1 MEDKRK
7 FTGTASFDS
16 GRGNTIR
23 IKFLEVED
31 AKDNKAIVLFKPNR
45 KYKGE
50 FGFDWCEW
58 NIENGIIEKFQNT
71 EASDIEYTFNDTE
84 KLYKPA
90 TDVNIQKIL
99 KSLYTKKSI
108 RFGKQY
114 YTAWMNISKGN
125 KATLQLTTIYISKRE
140 STDDEEYITFK
151 PNADYDISYKGQLN
165 DSIKIPLKKKKKAT
179 YDIEISAKNETE
191 NNSYIEAIDEK
202 GNIVGIIEMHPN
214 KKVELDI
221 KIVPV
226 ILKSTEAKEN
236 SEATALYNKAI
247 KAKTIDLGNSLEET
261 FNKHSFNQTGIT
273 CLIKAIKVVPEKIV
287 IDLTINNWDK
297 FYDSTKKEFKDW
309 KFTPTEPDSS
319 KRPTIWTSEDGDK
332 MYEYKDGKT
341 NNNLRLLLDELED
354 AYYTEYGRD
363 FEGALLFVT
372 EENYY
377 KPDTL
382 GYSQNN
388 PLRSQGTIIFKGGL
402 SMSDAYAHEIGHM
415 LGLEHVF
422 LKAGEISEITNNI
435 ATQNSNIT
443 IYEGNIQNRKE
454 LIEDQTKRIGLKAE
468 NTEKYKYNTDGT
480 IDQEYVVEQQAKID
494 KHKAKIDEY
503 NNDIKEFEEKIE
515 DFKRKIAIE
524 KGRGLKIKK
533 GTSNNFMDYD
543 ISRLYFDKF
552 QCLVMQQ
559 EVKSFYNE

>member
-1 MEDKRK
+1 M
-7 FTGTASFDS
+7 
-16 GRGNTIR
+16 GNPS
-23 IKFLEVED
+23 IKFGQYIPKLRGELLFSGIN
-31 AKDNKAIVLFKPNR
+31 AKDNKAIVLFKPKND
-45 KYKGE
+45 YKGE

-58 NIENGIIEKFQNT
+58 NIENGIIEKFQDT

-84 KLYKPA
+84 KKYKSG

-108 RFGKQY
+108 GFGKQY
-114 YTAWMNISKGN
+114 YTAWMNLSKGN

-140 STDDEEYITFK
+140 STDDDEYITFK
-151 PNADYDISYKGQLN
+151 PNADYDINYNGQLN
-165 DSIKIPLKKKKKAT
+165 DVIRIPLKKKNKAT
-179 YDIEISAKNETE
+179 FNIEIIAKNETE
-191 NNSYIEAIDEK
+191 SNSFIEAIDEK
-202 GNIVGIIEMHPN
+202 ENIVGIIEMHSN
-214 KKVELDI
+214 KKVDLDI
-221 KIVPV
+221 KIIPV
-226 ILKSTEAKEN
+226 VFKSTEANEN
-236 SEATALYNKAI
+236 SEATTLYNKTI
-247 KAKTIDLGNSLEET
+247 KAKTTNLGNSLDET

-273 CLIKAIKVVPEKIV
+273 CNIEALKAVPEKIV
-287 IDLTINNWDK
+287 IDLTTNNWGK
-297 FYDSTKKEFKDW
+297 FYDSTKKEFKNW
-309 KFTPTEPDSS
+309 EFTPTEPNAT
-319 KRPTIWTSEDGDK
+319 KRPPLWTSEDGDK

-341 NNNLRLLLDELED
+341 TNKQRLLLDELED

-363 FEGALLFVT
+363 FKGALLFVT

-422 LKAGEISEITNNI
+422 LKADEVSEMTNNI

-443 IYEGNIQNRKE
+443 SYEGNIQNRKE
-454 LIEDQTKRIGLKAE
+454 LIEDQNKRIALEAKKMKEYG
-468 NTEKYKYNTDGT
+468 YNEDGT
-480 IDQEYVVEQQAKID
+480 VDGVDGQEYIDEQQTKID
-494 KHKAKIDEY
+494 KHQAQIEEYTDE
-503 NNDIKEFEEKIE
+503 IKDFENKIE

-524 KGRGLKIKK
+524 KGRGLKVKK

-543 ISRLYFDKF
+543 ISRLYLDKF

-559 EVKSFYNE
+559 EVKSFYND